1 MYADASDRSWTPK
14 SNLNSVIIKRNL
26 LYVATCVVNP
36 FYSRASVHHW
46 PMYRSSHGHI
56 FWWIYSSDVW
66 QFRRQ
71 PSPVTHRN
79 LRVCRCL
86 LFLWHNK
93 VEFISNLSYRLQHKL
108 FWDKNEDIRE
118 QTMLSYLYSPFVDRF
133 SDDIE
138 YGYST
143 KHLLENLL
151 DACHPSCHVG
161 YPDRQHRSHVARK
174 GFLLCLEQGN
184 GKQTIGSLI
193 LSHPDLMVTL
203 LSVCHT
209 VLTEDVSS

>member
-1 MYADASDRSWTPK
+1 MHKSNWNEVSWIQMYADASDRSWTPK

-26 LYVATCVVNP
+26 LYVAMCVVNP

-93 VEFISNLSYRLQHKL
+93 VELISNLSYRLQHKL

-118 QTMLSYLYSPFVDRF
+118 QTMLSYLYSSFVDRF

-138 YGYST
+138 YMTGT
-143 KHLLENLL
+143 RPNIFWKICWMLVT
-151 DACHPSCHVG
+151 P
-161 YPDRQHRSHVARK
+161 VAM
-174 GFLLCLEQGN
+174 LVILIASIVLMSQGKASYYAWN
-184 GKQTIGSLI
+184 KE
-193 LSHPDLMVTL
+193 MVSKL
-203 LSVCHT
+203 
-209 VLTEDVSS
+209 